1 MQSILEGINKKNNC
15 TQIEGKKIFLRKMGG
30 KNSSNKKNQNDL
42 EKKKKSKD
50 AEKNEENEIKNDY
63 FPLSKL
69 PEPALALVM
78 HHLPLNGILFFIF
91 TIFLRSILY

>member
-1 MQSILEGINKKNNC
+1 MGAYNSLNK
-15 TQIEGKKIFLRKMGG
+15 
-30 KNSSNKKNQNDL
+30 
-42 EKKKKSKD
+42 EKETIIKSD
-50 AEKNEENEIKNDY
+50 

-91 TIFLRSILY
+91 TIFLRSILYWEEYLLYYYEKFFSSFICDRHATAVSKGNI